1 MGCVFITAGRKMVKK
16 QGCTMVRKVL
26 LHPNRSTESRVF
38 GMNCRRHGSRFFCL
52 FSRSFRCI
60 SIPGQC
66 VTPVRFA
73 TGPSRPWETKRSW
86 PPNDPPNKESENGKR
101 YASAQHTTCRPEHC
115 SSMHAPLS
123 LRADAASLRLLYSR
137 SCALAPQDRQAREKV
152 DDWMAR
158 ASSTPGNNYD
168 KQQHAHNQAPAPV
181 PLCFLSL

>member
-1 MGCVFITAGRKMVKK
+1 M
-16 QGCTMVRKVL
+16 
-26 LHPNRSTESRVF
+26 
-38 GMNCRRHGSRFFCL
+38 MNCRRHGSPFCYSL
-52 FSRSFRCI
+52 VLHTFSSGVFECLSVYLSPRAMRHAGSVRHR
-60 SIPGQC
+60 P
-66 VTPVRFA
+66 VTPVGNKTVLA
-73 TGPSRPWETKRSW
+73 TERST
-86 PPNDPPNKESENGKR
+86 EQRIRER
-101 YASAQHTTCRPEHC
+101 EEVCERAHTTCRPEHC
-115 SSMHAPLS
+115 SSIHARLS